1 MVFGQ
6 MPAACLAGLEL
17 LDRSAAFLEKDAVA
31 AVRAPDIHVDL
42 DFLLA
47 PGTLVG
53 TCHVYIRYFLLSSAT
68 VRSIARWAIFMAG
81 VVGWYA
87 PPANLYPH
95 LRHSQMPVPLR
106 ATDSMSHF
114 GQRCIAREIFSMSF
128 TRLRTN
134 LPYRQP
140 KRPELPVTFPFAL
153 CVDVAMMDTHR
164 SVFFYLSSELIYL
177 IEDLDLPL
185 AFRKLVDKVVELA
198 LDTGRDPDY
207 ADP

>member
-1 MVFGQ
+1 M
-6 MPAACLAGLEL
+6 L
-17 LDRSAAFLEKDAVA
+17 R
-31 AVRAPDIHVDL
+31 
-42 DFLLA
+42 
-47 PGTLVG
+47 
-53 TCHVYIRYFLLSSAT
+53 IRYFLLSSTT

-81 VVGWYA
+81 VIGWYV

-95 LRHSQMPVPLR
+95 LRHSQIPVPLR

-114 GQRCIAREIFSMSF
+114 GQRCSAREIFSISF

-134 LPYRQP
+134 LPYLQP

-153 CVDVAMMDTHR
+153 CVELAMMDTHR

-185 AFRKLVDKVVELA
+185 ALGELVDQIVELA
-198 LDTGRDPDY
+198 LNPRGDAHH

>member
-1 MVFGQ
+1 MVLRQ
-6 MPAACLAGLEL
+6 VPDARLPCLKF
-17 LDRSAAFLEKDAVA
+17 LDSCPAFLEKDAVA
-31 AVRAPDIHVDL
+31 AVGAPDVHVNL

-47 PGTLVG
+47 PGTLIG
-53 TCHVYIRYFLLSSAT
+53 TCHAVFRYFLLSSTT
-68 VRSIARWAIFMAG
+68 VRSIARWAIFMVG

-106 ATDSMSHF
+106 ATDSVSHF
-114 GQRCIAREIFSMSF
+114 GQRWNAREIFSISF

-140 KRPELPVTFPFAL
+140 KRPELPVTFPFAF
-153 CVDVAMMDTHR
+153 CVEVAMMDVHR

-185 AFRKLVDKVVELA
+185 AFRELVDEVVEFP
-198 LDTGRDPDY
+198 LDPGRDADN

>member
-6 MPAACLAGLEL
+6 MPAACLAGLEF

-47 PGTLVG
+47 PCTLVG
-53 TCHVYIRYFLLSSAT
+53 TCHADIRYFLLSST
-68 VRSIARWAIFMAG
+68 VRSIARWAIFMVG
-81 VVGWYA
+81 VIGWYA

-114 GQRCIAREIFSMSF
+114 GQRCSACEIFSISF

-134 LPYRQP
+134 LPYRHP
-140 KRPELPVTFPFAL
+140 KRPELPVTFPFAF
-153 CVDVAMMDTHR
+153 CVEVAIMDIHR

-177 IEDLDLPL
+177 IEDLDLSL
-185 AFRKLVDKVVELA
+185 AFRELVDEVVELA
-198 LDTGRDPDY
+198 LDPGRDPYY